1 MKKTLL
7 PFYLLAFILTS
18 CVSTKKVVYFENK
31 DQIDPTLSK
40 TLFDAR
46 IMPKDILQI
55 QVFTMTPDAA
65 IPFNLMGALRLSG
78 RQRRQYRVSRLGN
91 PSSGWFE

>member
-1 MKKTLL
+1 MKRTLL

-55 QVFTMTPDAA
+55 QVFTMTPEAA
-65 IPFNLMGALRLSG
+65 APFNLLKLSG
-78 RQRRQYRVSRLGN
+78 FSSSTTNTRFANFL
-91 PSSGWFE
+91 SSGSQ